1 MEFFLTFATLFLTG
15 GVGGWVIELF
25 FRRFVS
31 QKKWVNPG
39 FLTGPFLPLYGFGLC
54 GFFLFSNLIQWSNI
68 SNISGLNLFLEILS
82 MGAAMTLIEYI
93 AGLIFIK
100 GMKIKLWDYSSRW
113 GNVHGIICPLFSLLW
128 TMVGVVYLMWVNP
141 VFVNEV
147 HFVLQNQTLFALLW
161 GVALGIMLVDLGWSF
176 GLANKIR
183 KAVHNA
189 RLVVDWDKIKL
200 SFQEHYQK
208 VHETPEWIFA
218 FKTKKE
224 EFSALMN
231 EYISTLQQEANLR
244 GQAYTEHQEAKRA
257 KELARIEKRIEKRHA
272 KDGLGQKEDKEGSH
286 SSKDKQ

>member
-1 MEFFLTFATLFLTG
+1 MELFLTFATLFLTG
-15 GVGGWVIELF
+15 GVGGWIIELF

-54 GFFLFSNLIQWSNI
+54 GFYVFSNLIPWSNI
-68 SNISGLNLFLEILS
+68 SSNSGLNLFLEIVS
-82 MGAAMTLIEYI
+82 MGLAMTIIEYL

-113 GNVHGIICPLFSLLW
+113 GNVQGIICPLFSLLW
-128 TMVGVVYLMWVNP
+128 TVVGVIYLMGVNP
-141 VFVNEV
+141 VFVAEV
-147 HFVLQNQTLFALLW
+147 HFVLENQTLFALLW
-161 GVALGIMLVDLGWSF
+161 GMALGVMLVDLGWSF
-176 GLANKIR
+176 GLASKIR

-200 SFQEHYQK
+200 SFQEHYK
-208 VHETPEWIFA
+208 KAHETPEWIFA

-231 EYISTLQQEANLR
+231 EYIATLQREADLR
-244 GQAYTEHQEAKRA
+244 GQAYTEHQEERRA
-257 KELARIEKRIEKRHA
+257 KKLARIEKRIEKRHA
-272 KDGLGQKEDKEGSH
+272 KEDWKEQEGKEDAH
-286 SSKDKQ
+286 TPKDQP